1 MCGRILGWNI
11 AGHLAGRGCGN
22 FIFYAKAL
30 RWHFKGFLL
39 TTLTLNNPHRLFAG
53 EQFYPFIFSLS
64 PEGHPH
70 VSIQVLSNTGELIG
84 TATTNIENGVC
95 LSGATYGAHFFD
107 FGCDYY
113 RYCGY

>member
-1 MCGRILGWNI
+1 MGVVVAILGRFS
-11 AGHLAGRGCGN
+11 AFCPGTARGTDHT
-22 FIFYAKAL
+22 
-30 RWHFKGFLL
+30 HF
-39 TTLTLNNPHRLFAG
+39 LNNHLRLFAG
-53 EQFYPFIFSLS
+53 EQFYPFFFFLKT
-64 PEGHPH
+64 EGHPH

-107 FGCDYY
+107 FGYDYC